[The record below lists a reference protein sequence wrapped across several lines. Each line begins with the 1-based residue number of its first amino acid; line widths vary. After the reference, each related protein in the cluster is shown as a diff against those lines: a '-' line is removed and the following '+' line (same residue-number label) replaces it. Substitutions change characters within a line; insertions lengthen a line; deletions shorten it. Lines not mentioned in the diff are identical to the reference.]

1 MEKKQF
7 EYLNY
12 LYKVLKKRDTEI
24 LEHFCDE
31 NISDNDYFSYGIQND
46 IISNTLNVII
56 SYLSGNIS
64 STGVDNSCRTIIEA
78 MTILNID
85 KAGKISEKQKTIY
98 RYLYSYV
105 DTDNFHSLLK
115 DSDGKLNDKVMKK
128 VLDDKEKAKTAI
140 MEYFNCSPEDLNN
153 RNIGIDDPC
162 FYLKHNLKDKIRF
175 ADLVEKY
182 QSGNMNFLKMYE
194 VFSIFIHPRCEMDH
208 KTEKIIML
216 IRTIFI
222 DNIIDFVH
230 KYLKSSSLLIT
241 KKELDNITDFNKDFF
256 YNQIISNNVFN
267 IKNIDLAFDII
278 TNQTCILANGFDY
291 FSCQFLDKI
300 KHIIIDMMTSEA
312 LGFKEHVI
320 VTFKSFVEEYAVF
333 YAIGSI
339 SDLKDFNCVKQA
351 FEYSSRMQFE
361 KYFNMLNIKDTVIP
375 SEDIK
380 KLYNNYYK
388 DKYNLTSYDKF
399 YKELTKN
406 SLYFLTKERK
416 SYNKLAR
423 KLIEDV
429 FRGNELES
437 KDVMTLYRISKDMG
451 HASGYS
457 FNATEGIIDSYCHK
471 SLLYS
476 FKLLKFYLLNASLTL
491 NAHDEKCDL
500 SLVIK
505 NIDIL
510 IELESE
516 KLKEIYEIY
525 KINVLSHNKY

>member
-1 MEKKQF
+1 MEKKQL

-12 LYKVLKKRDTEI
+12 LYRTLKKRDAEI
-24 LEHFCDE
+24 LKYFCDE

-46 IISNTLNVII
+46 IISNALNII
-56 SYLSGNIS
+56 INYLSDNIM
-64 STGVDNSCRTIIEA
+64 STGVDNSCRTVIEA

-85 KAGKISEKQKTIY
+85 KAGRISDKQKTIY

-115 DSDGKLNDKVMKK
+115 DSDGKFNDKMKK
-128 VLDDKEKAKTAI
+128 VLEDKEKAKTAI
-140 MEYFNCSPEDLNN
+140 LEHFNCSPKELNG
-153 RNIGIDDPC
+153 RDIGIDDPC

-175 ADLVEKY
+175 SYLVAKY
-182 QSGNMNFLKMYE
+182 QPANTEFSKMYE
-194 VFSIFIHPRCEMDH
+194 LFSIFIHPRCEMDQ
-208 KTEKIIML
+208 KVEEVLLSIRTNYVDKII
-216 IRTIFI
+216 
-222 DNIIDFVH
+222 NFVY
-230 KYLKSSSLLIT
+230 KYLESYKFLFS
-241 KKELDNITDFNKDFF
+241 KKTLKNIRDFNKDFF
-256 YNQIISNNVFN
+256 CNPIISNNIFN
-267 IKNIDLAFDII
+267 INNIDVAFNII
-278 TNQTCILANGFDY
+278 IQQTCIITDGFDY
-291 FSCQFLDKI
+291 FACQFLNKI
-300 KHIIIDMMTSEA
+300 KHIIIDMMISET
-312 LGFKEHVI
+312 LGYKEHVI
-320 VTFKSFVEEYAVF
+320 VIFKSFVEEYAVF

-339 SDLKDFNCVKQA
+339 ADLKDFNYVKQA

-361 KYFNMLNIKDTVIP
+361 QYFNELNVKDMLIQQ
-375 SEDIK
+375 EDIK
-380 KLYNNYYK
+380 SLYNNYYK

-399 YKELTKN
+399 CRELTRN
-406 SLYFLTKERK
+406 SLYFLSKEKK

-429 FRGNELES
+429 FSFNELES
-437 KDVMTLYRISKDMG
+437 KDVMTLYRVSKDMG

-476 FKLLKFYLLNASLTL
+476 FKLLKFYLLSASLTL
-491 NAHDEKCDL
+491 NEHNEKCDL